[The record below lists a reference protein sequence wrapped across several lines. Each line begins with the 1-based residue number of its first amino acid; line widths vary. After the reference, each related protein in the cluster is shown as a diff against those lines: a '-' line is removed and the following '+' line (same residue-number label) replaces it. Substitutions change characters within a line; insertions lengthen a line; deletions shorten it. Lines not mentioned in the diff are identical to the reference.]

1 MHWLQLKDGR
11 LSPLQIAVLKID
23 SFVWKFKSIFSFLF
37 FMNVVVEADVVRAK
51 LSLWLNS
58 LKVP

>member
-1 MHWLQLKDGR
+1 MHWLQLKDGH
-11 LSPLQIAVLKID
+11 LALLKIAVLKLD
-23 SFVWKFKSIFSFLF
+23 SFAWKFKSIFSFF
-37 FMNVVVEADVVRAK
+37 VNVVVEADVRAK

>member
-11 LSPLQIAVLKID
+11 LALLKIAVLKLD
-23 SFVWKFKSIFSFLF
+23 SFAWKFKSIFSFF
-37 FMNVVVEADVVRAK
+37 VNVVVEADIVRAK